1 MERNKVGFAVKN
13 GSLSLTYEDPNNF
26 LQLIFSLHF
35 AIKKKKIFEKDRPY
49 IFLILLYVQAFSARK
64 HRSYFLYQRP

>member
-35 AIKKKKIFEKDRPY
+35 AIKKKKY
-49 IFLILLYVQAFSARK
+49 LRK
-64 HRSYFLYQRP
+64 TGHTFF

>member
-35 AIKKKKIFEKDRPY
+35 AIKKKNY
-49 IFLILLYVQAFSARK
+49 LRK
-64 HRSYFLYQRP
+64 TGHTFF